1 MGKNIIILTLYG
13 KGKAINDFT
22 VTLFDDNNYSYDE
35 RTEDYCA
42 NINSIEL
49 KDDNWI
55 YAKRIN
61 ENEKIKIEKPW
72 SHTDFD
78 ILGTLDDR
86 SIQRII
92 QRVNNYDLKLALKSA
107 KKETL
112 KAILRNKSK
121 RSAKMLIEDMRDM
134 IFTPVEKINEAQR
147 KIVAIMQRMENTGII
162 ADILS
167 HQININKD

>member
-1 MGKNIIILTLYG
+1 MDNKTIVLTLYG
-13 KGKAINDFT
+13 KGKTFNDFT
-22 VTLFDDNNYSYDE
+22 ITIFDGRSYE
-35 RTEDYCA
+35 RTIKEYCT

-55 YAKRIN
+55 YAKIID

-72 SHTDFD
+72 NYTDFD

-86 SIQRII
+86 TIQKII
-92 QRVNNYDLKLALKSA
+92 LQVNNYDLKLALKSA
-107 KKETL
+107 RKETL

-134 IFTPVEKINEAQR
+134 FYTSPEQINEARR
-147 KIVAIMQRMENTGII
+147 KIVDIMKQMDNKGDI
-162 ADILS
+162 DILS
-167 HQININKD
+167 FILDK